1 MVNNIVYFGRIITTI
16 LLICPIRPIRL
27 ISLIRLIRPICLIRL
42 ISLIRPIHLVRLSA
56 TLAPLSRHS
65 RATLVPLRFFRFLR
79 LPSVGLQTPET
90 GLPPVPKVPKD
101 LRDLRDLRDPFP
113 LGRTVSFSNP
123 VQRYFKSPLCVPL
136 MVKIFPKKCI
146 FCVFLPLHKTI

>member
-1 MVNNIVYFGRIITTI
+1 MFTSVELLRPFCLFVLFVLFVLLVSFVLFASLPSLQGRAG
-16 LLICPIRPIRL
+16 
-27 ISLIRLIRPICLIRL
+27 
-42 ISLIRPIHLVRLSA
+42 VRLFSNQ
-56 TLAPLSRHS
+56 PLSRHS

-90 GLPPVPKVPKD
+90 GLPPVPKV
-101 LRDLRDLRDPFP
+101 LTDLRDLRDPFP